1 MHGTHP
7 QGASVLATQYGR
19 YQIIKELGSGT
30 MGVVYLAHDP
40 HIDRQIALKV
50 LRDDKVVSEEFVQRF
65 LKEARA
71 IGRLAHPNIVVVHDV
86 GRDHGTVYIAM
97 EYLEGD
103 TFTELIRSGKPA
115 YSTWTRLGADL
126 AETLAYAHEMGI
138 IHRDIKPSNI
148 IMTKDGRVKLTDF
161 GIARIEDPAATLQ
174 TQMGAILG
182 TPSYMSPEQV
192 SGLTVD
198 GRSDLFSLGVVLY
211 EWLLGQRPFKGKNI
225 TAIFRAIADQQP
237 PPPQDLDPALPSSLS
252 ELLLKML
259 QKPVDQRF
267 CDGRQMA
274 TALRNSLKRT
284 LPLGISAK
292 RHPPHSKKNSSKWL
306 LGGIG
311 FALLAMAMYYGGPKI
326 IHHFRSWINP
336 PQSAVTAQQP
346 PAETP
351 HGVTQIPETEAGSG
365 EVRAPEANLL
375 VSSDP
380 PGAQIFINQN
390 LKGTAPAQLTL
401 PVGDYDVRLRL
412 ADHYEW
418 EAQIQLSEPGRMP
431 LHVKL
436 VPKQ

>member
-1 MHGTHP
+1 LTTH
-7 QGASVLATQYGR
+7 YGR
-19 YQIIKELGSGT
+19 YQIKRELGSGT

-40 HIDRQIALKV
+40 QIDREIALKV
-50 LRDDKVVSEEFVQRF
+50 LQPDKVVSEEFVQRF
-65 LKEARA
+65 LKEACA

-86 GRDHGTVYIAM
+86 GRDHGTIYIAM

-103 TFTELIRSGKPA
+103 TFSELIRSGRPD
-115 YSTWTRLGADL
+115 YSTWARVGAEL
-126 AETLAYAHEMGI
+126 AETLAHAHEKGI

-174 TQMGAILG
+174 TQVGAILG

-192 SGLTVD
+192 SGKTVD

-211 EWLLGQRPFKGKNI
+211 EWLLGQRPFTGGNI
-225 TAIFRAIADQQP
+225 TAVFRAITDQKP
-237 PPPQDLDPALPSSLS
+237 PPPRDLDPALPSSLS

-267 CDGRQMA
+267 CDGHEMA
-274 TALRNSLKRT
+274 TALRNSLKQT
-284 LPLGISAK
+284 LPLGIPAK
-292 RHPPHSKKNSSKWL
+292 RNPPLPKKNHSKWL

-311 FALLAMAMYYGGPKI
+311 FALLAMAVYYGGPKMVQ
-326 IHHFRSWINP
+326 HFRPWIDP
-336 PQSAVTAQQP
+336 PQSAVSAQQP

-351 HGVTQIPETEAGSG
+351 HGATQIPESEAAPR
-365 EVRAPEANLL
+365 EVRLREANLL
-375 VSSDP
+375 VSSAP

-401 PVGDYDVRLRL
+401 PLGDYDVRLRL

-418 EAQIQLSEPGRMP
+418 EAQIQLSEPGQMP